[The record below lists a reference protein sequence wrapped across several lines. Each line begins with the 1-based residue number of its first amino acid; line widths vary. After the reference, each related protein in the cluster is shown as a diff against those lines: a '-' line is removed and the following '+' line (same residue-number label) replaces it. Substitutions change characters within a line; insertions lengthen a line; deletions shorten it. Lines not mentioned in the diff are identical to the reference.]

1 MEKYMILIDRAVGQD
16 ISILN
21 TILAHTS
28 FIISTLI
35 LDNDRQKAA
44 VLDFINRT
52 GSNRIESVYTN
63 AELDCWDDASGLD
76 YDFIN
81 ACKPAQLMVE
91 NSLTRYTDDYNEKK
105 YVYYMASSFWN
116 LQIKR
121 HPISL
126 IVVDGTQH
134 GGPFDGIPQS
144 IARIKNIPFITYEPM
159 GINSW
164 NRFMFNYT
172 TRQLVQINNEKFH
185 SIPEYKKNA
194 TNDLLNINLG
204 KFPEINLE
212 QLPEEQRGEY
222 LLLKEVDKLW
232 GPLGLELF
240 QAFRNKNFH
249 QRTII
254 ASSAFTTSAY
264 EDLTAYQ
271 DFMKT
276 KRFLY
281 AHEKKDVDLKSPYI
295 FYALHFE
302 PEASTQCRLTLESQL
317 AIIKMIAQALPSNW
331 KLYVKEHPHQFL
343 TNTHAFS
350 HGFHTCNLFKTVK
363 YYKRILETPNVVVVS
378 HEYKSEELAKKSVA
392 VAGLVGTIIMET
404 ITYKKPILLF
414 SEVHPGVK
422 IPAIL
427 KCFSFDQLKAAMQK
441 LQEGY
446 TPDYSDAEEI
456 LNQYVFGSVEDYQR
470 NTVGLLNWI
479 YNNMGEEQKKNE

>member
-1 MEKYMILIDRAVGQD
+1 MEKYMILIDRTVGQE

-21 TILAHTS
+21 TVLAYTP

-44 VLDFINRT
+44 VLDFINKT
-52 GSNRIESVYTN
+52 GSKRIEAVYTI
-63 AELDCWDDASGLD
+63 AEIDRWDDASGLD

-81 ACKPAQLMVE
+81 SCRPAQLKVE
-91 NSLTRYTDDYNEKK
+91 NSLTRYTGDYNERK

-126 IVVDGTQH
+126 IVVADTLH
-134 GGPFDGIPQS
+134 GLPYDAIPQQ
-144 IARIKNIPFITYEPM
+144 IAKNNNLHFLSYECFGVNP
-159 GINSW
+159 W
-164 NRFMFNYT
+164 NRFMFDYS
-172 TRQLVQINNEKFH
+172 TRELIRINNEQSHCIK
-185 SIPEYKKNA
+185 EYHENA
-194 TNDLLNINLG
+194 TNDMLNIDLG
-204 KFPEINLE
+204 KFPEVNPE

-222 LLLKEVDKLW
+222 LLLKEIDKLA
-232 GPLGLELF
+232 GPLGVDVF
-240 QAFRNKNFH
+240 QAFRHNSFH
-249 QRTII
+249 QRKQI
-254 ASSAFTTSAY
+254 ASCGFTTSVY
-264 EDLTAYQ
+264 EDLKAYQ

-276 KRFLY
+276 KRYLY
-281 AHEKKDVDLKSPYI
+281 AHEKKDVDFDTPYI

-302 PEASTQCRLTLESQL
+302 PEASIQCRLTFEAQL
-317 AIIKMIAQALPSNW
+317 ALIKMISQALPPNW
-331 KLYVKEHPHQFL
+331 KLYIKEHPHQYNI
-343 TNTHAFS
+343 NTYTLSYHVS
-350 HGFHTCNLFKTVK
+350 TINLFKTIK

-427 KCFSFDQLKAAMQK
+427 KCFSFEQLKAAMQK

-479 YNNMGEEQKKNE
+479 YNNIA